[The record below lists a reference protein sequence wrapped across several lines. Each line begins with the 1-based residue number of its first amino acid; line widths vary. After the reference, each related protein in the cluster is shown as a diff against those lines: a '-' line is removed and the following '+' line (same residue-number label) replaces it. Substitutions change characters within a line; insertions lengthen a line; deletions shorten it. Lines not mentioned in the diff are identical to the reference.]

1 MSYAALVAQIIGS
14 SCYWKELISS
24 SSYTV
29 LLMAVYLN
37 HICSNRVI
45 GVQWNLSNTDRY
57 LWDQVLIQGE
67 NLYKVKTQ
75 SSILIITRCP
85 YSGGVRARFHCMDAR
100 INCLVVIQ
108 YTVNTYVVVR
118 IAHPLPEVAN

>member
-1 MSYAALVAQIIGS
+1 MVLWYIAQNIGS

-45 GVQWNLSNTDRY
+45 GVQWNLSNTDGH
-57 LWDQVLIQGE
+57 LWNQNIVLICEVYVRGRIYI
-67 NLYKVKTQ
+67 NLRLSQV
-75 SSILIITRCP
+75 S
-85 YSGGVRARFHCMDAR
+85 
-100 INCLVVIQ
+100 
-108 YTVNTYVVVR
+108 
-118 IAHPLPEVAN
+118 

>member
-29 LLMAVYLN
+29 LLHVMAVYLN

-45 GVQWNLSNTDRY
+45 GVQWNLSNTDGH
-57 LWDQVLIQGE
+57 LWDQVLFQGE
-67 NLYKVKTQ
+67 NLYKVETQ

-85 YSGGVRARFHCMDAR
+85 YFGGVRARFHCMDAR
-100 INCLVVIQ
+100 VNCIVVMH
-108 YTVNTYVVVR
+108 YTVNTYVVV
-118 IAHPLPEVAN
+118 